1 MDYSWSFADTDK
13 LIRQIKE
20 MDNPE
25 ELRRVAAV
33 VAARLRGVGVN
44 AKFNPATDLSGM
56 GEDQL
61 LEVMERVVGELR
73 KRRESKAK

>member
-1 MDYSWSFADTDK
+1 MDYSWTFADTDK

-20 MDNPE
+20 MQNPD

-44 AKFNPATDLSGM
+44 ARFNPATELSGM
-56 GEDQL
+56 SDEQL

-73 KRRESKAK
+73 RRRESNGK